1 MKYVCLLLL
10 LSILSMITSCAAHST
25 HASHQVDIA
34 QGSLQGSL
42 DSSAKVRSFKG
53 IPFAAPPVGDLRWRP
68 PQAPAK
74 WDGVRDAQQFGNQ
87 CMQHPLYSDM
97 QFRSSGVSEDCL
109 YLNVWTPAQSDNK
122 KLPVLV
128 YFYGGGFIAGDG
140 SEKRYDG
147 ANMAKQG
154 MVVVTVNYRLGVFG
168 LMAHPQLSKES
179 GYGGSGNYTFMDQQA
194 ALRWVANNVAA
205 FGGDP
210 KRITIAGE
218 SAGSIS
224 VSALMASPLSKDL
237 IAGAIG
243 ESGSILGPPLGTVS
257 LADGE
262 ELGVRVFRTLAGEM
276 TDRMQPSI
284 DVLRTIPAQVLLD
297 KVSRGNVGWF
307 RPVVDGYVFPQ
318 APAEIYA
325 DGKYAKVPLLAGVN
339 SQEGSYGQIL
349 GEQEPSVQNYQEAVK
364 ELYPND
370 YVQVLAL
377 YMAKTKEQVMEAAQ
391 ALASDRFISYGTW
404 NWVNEVAKTSQQAT
418 YYYLY
423 DHIRP
428 DMRQDFRDNPQSE
441 VIKNRGAV
449 HSAEIEYALGNLD
462 ANNMYEWQA
471 DDYEVSNIMQ
481 QYFVNFIKSGNP
493 NGAGLIS
500 WPLFLEG
507 KQLVIQK
514 VPQAED
520 ISQLNARYQFHHKY
534 YANNLNK

>member
-1 MKYVCLLLL
+1 MKYASLLLL
-10 LSILSMITSCAAHST
+10 SSILSMITSCATHS
-25 HASHQVDIA
+25 SYQVNIA

-42 DSSAKVRSFKG
+42 DTSDNVSSYKG
-53 IPFAAPPVGDLRWRP
+53 IPFAAPPLGNLRWRP

-74 WDGVRDAQQFGNQ
+74 WQGMRNAQQFGNQ
-87 CMQHPLYSDM
+87 CMQKPLYSDM
-97 QFRSSGVSEDCL
+97 QFRSLGVSEDCL
-109 YLNVWTPAQSDNK
+109 YLNVWTPVKSNDK

-128 YFYGGGFIAGDG
+128 YFYGGGFIAGDA

-147 ANMAKQG
+147 SNMAKQG
-154 MVVVTVNYRLGVFG
+154 MVVVTANYRLGVFG
-168 LMAHPQLSKES
+168 LMSHPQLSKES

-194 ALRWVANNVAA
+194 ALRWVANNVEA

-210 KRITIAGE
+210 KHITIAGE

-224 VSALMASPLSKDL
+224 VSVLMASPLSKDL

-243 ESGSILGPPLGTVS
+243 ESGSILGPPLGIIP
-257 LADGE
+257 LADAE
-262 ELGVRVFRTLAGEM
+262 ELGVQVFRAVAGEM

-297 KVSRGNVGWF
+297 KVSEGNVGRF
-307 RPVVDGYVFPQ
+307 KPTVDGYVFHKP
-318 APAEIYA
+318 PGEIYA
-325 DGKYAKVPLLAGVN
+325 DGEYAKVPLLAGVN
-339 SQEGSYGQIL
+339 SQEGGYENIL
-349 GEQEPSVQNYQEAVK
+349 GEQEPSVQNYRDAVK
-364 ELYPND
+364 KLYPND
-370 YVQVLAL
+370 YTQVLAL
-377 YMAKTKEQVMEAAQ
+377 YTAESNEQVKDTAQ

-404 NWVNEVAKTSQQAT
+404 NWVHEVAKSSPGGT

-428 DMRQDFRDNPQSE
+428 DMRQDYRDDPQSE
-441 VIKNRGAV
+441 VAKNRGAV

-462 ANNMYEWQA
+462 VNNIYEWQA
-471 DDYEVSNIMQ
+471 EDYEVSNTMQ

-500 WPLFLEG
+500 WPLFLDN

-514 VPQAED
+514 TPKTES
-520 ISQLNARYQFHHKY
+520 IGQLHARYEFHRKY
-534 YANNLNK
+534 YANNTNK